1 MSAPFHL
8 AATLDRALIT
18 AAAAAGFDLALF
30 GPDVRVAAAQ
40 HGDFQANGVLA
51 YAKQTKQN
59 PRSAAQALIA
69 ALSAETLSL
78 AEVTIAG
85 PGFINFTLRPAVLEA
100 WLTAYATPTSLRA
113 AAAAASPISGET
125 WVVDYSSP
133 NTAKQMHVGHL
144 RSAVI
149 GEAVARI
156 AAFAG
161 ARVIRDNHIGDWGTS
176 FGKIIWAYKQ
186 ALAADRAGLEAA
198 LLTAPLEEFERL
210 YKVGNTTADADPA
223 VLEASRAELVKLQ
236 TGDPEN
242 LAIWQRI
249 GDVSVAAFQ
258 KIYDLLDIRFDHTLG
273 ESFYNDK
280 VPRVY
285 DEMLATGVAEE
296 SQGALVVFHD
306 EHPRYSRQA
315 ERPNPFIIRKGD
327 GAANYASTDLA
338 TILYRAEHFQANASL
353 YVVDKRQSD
362 HFEQLFITAQ
372 KWFKNTGRPLLR
384 LEHLGFG
391 TVLGED
397 GRPLKTRNG
406 DNIKLKDLLKEATER
421 ARRLV
426 DEKSAELPEAERAA
440 IAEVVGVGSVQY
452 ADLSQNR
459 SSDYTFSWEK
469 MISLEGNT
477 AAYLL
482 YAVVRVHSIFRKLD
496 ARPGDPA
503 TEAAASPLE
512 TPAELTLARKLVQ
525 FPDAQAQTLAA
536 LRPHV
541 LCLYL
546 YELAG
551 VFSAFFAA
559 DKIAVDEPAI
569 RARRLR
575 LCARTGLVL
584 ETGLH
589 LLGLRTLQRM

>member
-1 MSAPFHL
+1 MSVLFHL
-8 AATLDRALIT
+8 AATLDSGLK
-18 AAAAAGFDLALF
+18 AAATTAGFDLALF
-30 GPDVRVAAAQ
+30 APDVRVAAPQ
-40 HGDFQANGVLA
+40 HGDFQANGTLA

-59 PRSAAQALIA
+59 PRAAAQALVA
-69 ALSAETLSL
+69 ALPAELTAL
-78 AEVTIAG
+78 ADVTIAG
-85 PGFINFTLRPAVLEA
+85 PGFLNFTLKPAALET
-100 WLTAYATPTSLRA
+100 WLAAFSTPEALRS
-113 AAAAASPISGET
+113 AASGILAGQT

-156 AAFAG
+156 AAFGG

-186 ALAADRAGLEAA
+186 ALATDRPALDAA
-198 LLTAPLEEFERL
+198 LASTPLEEFERL
-210 YKVGNTTADADPA
+210 YKVGNTAADADPA
-223 VLEASRAELVKLQ
+223 VLDASRAELVKLQ

-242 LAIWQRI
+242 TAIWRHI
-249 GDVSVAAFQ
+249 GEVSVSAFQ
-258 KIYDLLDIRFDHTLG
+258 KIYDLLGIRFDETLG
-273 ESFYNDK
+273 ESFYNDQ
-280 VPRVY
+280 VPAVY
-285 DEMLATGVAEE
+285 SELLACGVAEE
-296 SQGALVVFHD
+296 SQGALVVFH
-306 EHPRYSRQA
+306 EENPRYSRTA
-315 ERPNPFIIRKGD
+315 ERPNPFIIRKAD

-338 TILYRAEHFQANASL
+338 TILYRATHFKADTAL
-353 YVVDKRQSD
+353 YVVDKRQGD
-362 HFEQLFITAQ
+362 HFEQLFLTAR
-372 KWFKNTGRPLLR
+372 KWFTKTNRPLLR

-397 GRPLKTRNG
+397 GRPLKTRSG
-406 DNIKLKDLLKEATER
+406 ENIKLKDLLQESIDR

-426 DEKSAELPEAERAA
+426 DEKSGDLPEAERAA
-440 IAEVVGVGSVQY
+440 IAAIVGVGSVQY

-482 YAVVRVHSIFRKLD
+482 YAVSRVHSIFRKLD

-512 TPAELTLARKLVQ
+512 TAAELALARKLVQ
-525 FPDAQAQTLAA
+525 FADAQAQAVAT

-551 VFSAFFAA
+551 TFSAFYTAE
-559 DKIAVDEPAI
+559 KVAVEDPAI

-575 LCARTGLVL
+575 LCARTLLIL
-584 ETGLH
+584 ETGLG
-589 LLGLRTLQRM
+589 LLCLRTLSRM

>member
-1 MSAPFHL
+1 MSAQFSL
-8 AATLDRALIT
+8 AAALEAGLHR
-18 AAAAAGFDLALF
+18 AAASAGFDSALF
-30 GPDVRVAAAQ
+30 TPDVRVAGTQ
-40 HGDFQANGVLA
+40 HGDYQANGVLA

-59 PRSAAQALIA
+59 PRAAAQALVA
-69 ALSAETLSL
+69 ALPAETLAL
-78 AEVTIAG
+78 AKVEIAG
-85 PGFINFTLRPAVLEA
+85 PGFLNFTLHPSVLEA
-100 WLTAYATPTSLRA
+100 WLAAFPSENALRA
-113 AAAAASPISGET
+113 AASGSLAGQT

-156 AAFAG
+156 VAFGG

-186 ALAADRAGLEAA
+186 ALTTDRAALEAA
-198 LLTAPLEEFERL
+198 LASTPLEEFERL
-210 YKVGNTTADADPA
+210 YKVGNTAADADPA

-236 TGDPEN
+236 SGDPEN
-242 LAIWQRI
+242 TAIWRRI
-249 GDVSVAAFQ
+249 GEVSVDAFQ
-258 KIYDLLDIRFDHTLG
+258 KIYDLLGIRFDETLG

-280 VPRVY
+280 VAAVY
-285 DEMLATGVAEE
+285 AEMTAKGVAEE

-306 EHPRYSRQA
+306 EHPRYSRHA
-315 ERPNPFIIRKGD
+315 ERPNPFIIRKAD

-338 TILYRAEHFQANASL
+338 TILYRADHFKADAAL
-353 YVVDKRQSD
+353 YVVDKRQGD
-362 HFEQLFITAQ
+362 HFEQLFLTAQ
-372 KWFKNTGRPLLR
+372 KWFAATGRKLPR

-397 GRPLKTRNG
+397 GRPLKTRSG
-406 DNIKLKDLLKEATER
+406 ENIKLKDLLQEATDR

-426 DEKSAELPEAERAA
+426 DEKSGDLPEAQRIA
-440 IAEVVGVGSVQY
+440 IAEIVGVGSVQY

-459 SSDYTFSWEK
+459 SSDYTFSWDK

-482 YAVVRVHSIFRKLD
+482 YAVARVHSIFRKLE
-496 ARPGDPA
+496 ARPGDAA
-503 TEAAASPLE
+503 TETAASALE
-512 TPAELTLARKLVQ
+512 TPAELALARKLVQ
-525 FPDAQAQTLAA
+525 FADAQAQAVAT

-541 LCLYL
+541 LGLYL

-551 VFSAFFAA
+551 AFSGFYSA
-559 DKIAVDEPAI
+559 DKVAVDDPAV

-575 LCARTGLVL
+575 LCARTVLIL

-589 LLGLRTLQRM
+589 LLGLRTLERM

>member
-1 MSAPFHL
+1 MSACFHF
-8 AATLDRALIT
+8 AAALDQGLKT
-18 AAAAAGFDLALF
+18 AASAAGFDLALF
-30 GPDVRVAAAQ
+30 APDVRVAAAQ
-40 HGDFQANGVLA
+40 HGDFQANGILA

-59 PRSAAQALIA
+59 PRAAAQALVA
-69 ALSAETLSL
+69 ALPAEILSITKV
-78 AEVTIAG
+78 EIAG
-85 PGFINFTLRPAVLEA
+85 PGFLNFTLLPAALET
-100 WLTAYATPTSLRA
+100 WLAAFPTESALRA
-113 AAAAASPISGET
+113 AAAGTLAAQT

-156 AAFAG
+156 VAFAG
-161 ARVIRDNHIGDWGTS
+161 ARVVRDNHIGDWGTS
-176 FGKIIWAYKQ
+176 FGKIIWAYKH
-186 ALAADRAGLEAA
+186 ALATDRTALEAA
-198 LLTAPLEEFERL
+198 LAATPLEEFERL
-210 YKVGNTTADADPA
+210 YKIGNTTADADPA
-223 VLEASRAELVKLQ
+223 VLDASRAELVKLQ
-236 TGDPEN
+236 SGDPEN
-242 LAIWQRI
+242 IAIWHHI
-249 GDVSVAAFQ
+249 GEVSVKAFQ
-258 KIYDLLDIRFDHTLG
+258 KIYDLLGIRFDETLG

-280 VPRVY
+280 VPAVY
-285 DEMLATGVAEE
+285 TEMLASGVAEE

-306 EHPRYSRQA
+306 ENPRYSRHA
-315 ERPNPFIIRKGD
+315 ERPNPFIIRKAD

-338 TILYRAEHFQANASL
+338 TILYRHTQFKADAAL
-353 YVVDKRQSD
+353 YVVDKRQGD
-362 HFEQLFITAQ
+362 HFEQLFLTAQ
-372 KWFKNTGRPLLR
+372 KWFAATGRKLPR

-406 DNIKLKDLLKEATER
+406 ENIKLKDLLQEATDR

-426 DEKSAELPEAERAA
+426 DERSADIPETERAT
-440 IAEVVGVGSVQY
+440 IAEIVGVGSVQY

-459 SSDYTFSWEK
+459 SSDYTFAWDK

-482 YAVVRVHSIFRKLD
+482 YAVARLHSLFRKLD

-503 TEAAASPLE
+503 VEAAASPLD
-512 TPAELTLARKLVQ
+512 TAAELALARKLIQ
-525 FPDAQAQTLAA
+525 FADAQQQTVAT
-536 LRPHV
+536 LRPHF

-551 VFSAFFAA
+551 TFSAFYTA
-559 DKIAVDEPAI
+559 DKVAVDDPAV

-575 LCARTGLVL
+575 LCARTLLIL

-589 LLGLRTLQRM
+589 LLGLRTLSRM